1 MLEFDWPAKNE
12 PLFFWHVVGNEELSS
27 SGTSYI
33 NTLEADMILL
43 MLKHLLDQNIRLSS
57 IGIITPYKGQRIYLQ
72 NFLAK
77 SLGLGLDKIT
87 SLEINSIDSFQG
99 REKDFIILSTVRS
112 SKTGGIGFLNNE
124 RRLNVAL
131 TRAKFGMVVLGNA
144 AVLKQNNF
152 WNNLLYHFSIKKL
165 LFEGNSIDSLSLSS
179 LTFEKKFS
187 LDRDVGNKFQN
198 RY

>member
-1 MLEFDWPAKNE
+1 MEFDWPAGND
-12 PLFFWHVVGNEELSS
+12 PLFFWHVVGTEELSS

-33 NTLEADMILL
+33 NSMEADMILK
-43 MLKHLLDQNIRLSS
+43 MLNHLLLQNIKLSS

-77 SLGLGLDKIT
+77 ALKLDLDSVT

-144 AVLKQNNF
+144 VVLKQNNF

-165 LFEGNSIDSLSLSS
+165 LFEGNSIDSLTQSDM
-179 LTFEKKFS
+179 TFEKKFS
-187 LDRDVGNKFQN
+187 LERNKGNFGKKA
-198 RY
+198 Y

>member
-1 MLEFDWPAKNE
+1 
-12 PLFFWHVVGNEELSS
+12 VGNEELSS

-33 NTLEADMILL
+33 NSHEAEMILQ
-43 MLKHLLDQNIRLSS
+43 MLKHLLDQNIKLSS
-57 IGIITPYKGQRIYLQ
+57 IGIITPYKGQRIFLQ
-72 NFLAK
+72 NFLCK
-77 SLGLGLDKIT
+77 SLDLKLTDMT

-124 RRLNVAL
+124 RRLNVAI
-131 TRAKFGMVVLGNA
+131 TRAKFGMVILGNA
-144 AVLKQNNF
+144 NVLKQNHF

-165 LFEGNSIDSLSLSS
+165 LFEGNSVDSLVKST

-187 LDRDVGNKFQN
+187 VEGGRGNFNQKG
-198 RY
+198 Y